1 MEIPLVVMKEHG
13 VEDDER
19 RNGMV
24 GWLCRDPERQDRDVH
39 VLRKGSGD
47 ELGGNIMGGWLLC
60 RYGEVVSEMAL
71 GQRREVEMRLRW

>member
-47 ELGGNIMGGWLLC
+47 ELGGNIMGG
-60 RYGEVVSEMAL
+60 
-71 GQRREVEMRLRW
+71 